1 MTVYS
6 VKIYV
11 AHYCAE
17 KNIDVEMELAMD
29 NIRNEFKDNHSGN
42 LVLAIDMGNTNI
54 VIGCVDDQKV
64 CFEERLST
72 DHSKTELEYAIG
84 FKTVLELY
92 HIDSSEIKGAI
103 ISSVVPQLVNVIKE
117 AVMKI
122 TDVEPLIVGPGVKT
136 GLNLLMDNPR
146 QVGSDL
152 VVDAVA
158 AIKEYGAPV
167 IVIDIGTATTISV
180 IDDKK
185 NYIGGIILPGIKV
198 SLESLV
204 SKTSQLPRITMEPP
218 KKVIGKN
225 TVDCMKS
232 GIIYGNASCIDG
244 MLDKIRQ
251 ETGFDAKIVATGGLA
266 KVIVPHCK
274 NDIMLDNELLLKGL
288 KIIYDKNVE

>member
-1 MTVYS
+1 
-6 VKIYV
+6 
-11 AHYCAE
+11 
-17 KNIDVEMELAMD
+17 MD
-29 NIRNEFKDNHSGN
+29 SRKEFRKNHSGN

-54 VIGCVDDQKV
+54 VIGCVDDKKV

-72 DHSKTELEYAIG
+72 DRSKTELEYAVG

-92 HIDSSEIKGAI
+92 QIDSSEIKGAI

-158 AIKEYGAPV
+158 AIREYGAPV
-167 IVIDIGTATTISV
+167 VVIDIGTATTISV
-180 IDDKK
+180 IDEKK
-185 NYIGGIILPGIKV
+185 NYIGGMILPGIKV

-204 SKTSQLPRITMEPP
+204 SRTSQLPRISMEAP

-244 MLDKIRQ
+244 MLDRIRE
-251 ETGFDAKIVATGGLA
+251 ETGFEPVIVATGGLA
-266 KVIVPHCK
+266 SVIVDHCK
-274 NDIMLDNELLLKGL
+274 NDIILDNSLLLKGL
-288 KIIYDKNVE
+288 KIIYDKNTEQ